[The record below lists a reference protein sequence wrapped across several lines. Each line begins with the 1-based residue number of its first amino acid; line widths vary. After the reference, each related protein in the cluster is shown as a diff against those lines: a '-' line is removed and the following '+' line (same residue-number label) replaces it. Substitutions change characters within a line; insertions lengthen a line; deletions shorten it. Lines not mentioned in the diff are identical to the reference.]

1 MRKVGLVIL
10 TVLGIFGLCSSYA
23 YAKKCAKCKEDL
35 EKNKTR
41 YYTAGIAHRD
51 FESPIIHKDGKSYA
65 VYKCPYGHV
74 YLVDLDEEKNK

>member
-10 TVLGIFGLCSSYA
+10 TVLGILGLCSSYA

-41 YYTAGIAHRD
+41 YYTAGIACRD
-51 FESPIIHKDGKSYA
+51 FTVPIKYIDGKAYA
-65 VYKCPYGHV
+65 TYRCQFGHT
-74 YLVDLDEEKNK
+74 YLVCLDD